1 MSIMD
6 AIFDGK
12 VYPGEQV
19 VSTDP
24 EYAQTNREIDALM
37 KKLEE
42 KLGREEYDM
51 VEEVCDLLAV
61 SQDIQNKAVFRYGL
75 SLGLRLM
82 KEASDFPFLQESSAS
97 EQE

>member
-42 KLGREEYDM
+42 KLDRDEYDM
-51 VEEVCDLLAV
+51 VEEVCDLLAI
-61 SQDIQNKAVFRYGL
+61 SQDIQNKEVFRYGL

-82 KEASDFPFLQESSAS
+82 REASDFPFPEEGSSS
-97 EQE
+97 ERS